1 MRFVL
6 GLDIS
11 GTPFGWLSR
20 EAAATYYARNKVAWD
35 LGEDTFTLHG
45 GINHAGERSIIEI
58 KPIIAVAGSDVMAA
72 MQRDVYPLT
81 YENTLL
87 FKRDR
92 NLCAYCGETF
102 ARRDLTRDHIIPRSR
117 GGRDVWENCATA
129 CRTCNHTKGAKT
141 PEEWGRKL
149 LYVPYAPSRW
159 EHFILSADRSIIVDQ
174 MDYLTAKL
182 PKHSRVI

>member
-81 YENTLL
+81 HENTLL

-92 NLCAYCGETF
+92 NLCAYCGDTF
-102 ARRDLTRDHIIPRSR
+102 ARRELTRDHIIPRSR
-117 GGRDVWENCATA
+117 GGRDVWENCVTALPELQPDKGCAYARRMGSKATLCA
-129 CRTCNHTKGAKT
+129 LLPIQVGA
-141 PEEWGRKL
+141 L
-149 LYVPYAPSRW
+149 
-159 EHFILSADRSIIVDQ
+159 
-174 MDYLTAKL
+174 
-182 PKHSRVI
+182 HSVC